1 MGREQMEEEKE
12 FMKEEGKKVMEKETA
27 EKQRARNEE
36 KRQKNNNSKSQEK
49 WEKVEV
55 EVSSGNQVL
64 GKVREKEEKE
74 R

>member
-1 MGREQMEEEKE
+1 MGREQREEEKKV
-12 FMKEEGKKVMEKETA
+12 MKEEGKKVMEKETA

-36 KRQKNNNSKSQEK
+36 KRQKDDNSKSQEK

-55 EVSSGNQVL
+55 DVSSGNQVL